1 MKAVGLVTEYN
12 PFHNGHLHHL
22 NMAKQVSGADVV
34 VAVMSGNFTQRGE
47 AAILDKWTRANEA
60 LVSGVDLVIE
70 LPIFYAVQPAHLFAQ
85 GALTLL
91 NQLQISELVFGSEH
105 PEIDFNQLVQ
115 AEEQF
120 DSEEFSQYNGT
131 YATRFN
137 QQLKQQ
143 TGIELT
149 EPNDILAY
157 CYHKAV
163 QQMNSSIKLTAIER
177 VSNSY
182 HDQRISSQIASASA
196 IRHAVFNQLDYRES
210 VPEQTA
216 IDLFQSKAVVD
227 WNMCYPYL
235 RYLINQASI
244 DFLQGIYQMS
254 EGLEHK
260 FKEIAE
266 NAATFDE
273 FMSQIK
279 SKRYTY
285 SRLSRLCL
293 YTLLQITD
301 TEMKQAA
308 QLPYLRVLG
317 FNERGQEYLHSV
329 KKDLTIPLVTKVDR
343 DLKQVAL
350 NLDYRA
356 GKFIEQ
362 MTGVAQDLKKSPII
376 MK

>member
-1 MKAVGLVTEYN
+1 
-12 PFHNGHLHHL
+12 
-22 NMAKQVSGADVV
+22 
-34 VAVMSGNFTQRGE
+34 
-47 AAILDKWTRANEA
+47 
-60 LVSGVDLVIE
+60 
-70 LPIFYAVQPAHLFAQ
+70 
-85 GALTLL
+85 
-91 NQLQISELVFGSEH
+91 
-105 PEIDFNQLVQ
+105 
-115 AEEQF
+115 
-120 DSEEFSQYNGT
+120 
-131 YATRFN
+131 
-137 QQLKQQ
+137 
-143 TGIELT
+143 
-149 EPNDILAY
+149 
-157 CYHKAV
+157 
-163 QQMNSSIKLTAIER
+163 
-177 VSNSY
+177 
-182 HDQRISSQIASASA
+182 
-196 IRHAVFNQLDYRES
+196 
-210 VPEQTA
+210 
-216 IDLFQSKAVVD
+216 
-227 WNMCYPYL
+227 
-235 RYLINQASI
+235 
-244 DFLQGIYQMS
+244 MS

-362 MTGVAQDLKKSPII
+362 MTGAAQDLKKSPII